1 MQIKSMW
8 IGLTQSYSERSF
20 DKKGSIRE
28 KWMPGGWRGEEQGT
42 ENRDLELEPKN
53 MRQRNSCA
61 EGTLVVTGTFLR
73 FEAI

>member
-1 MQIKSMW
+1 
-8 IGLTQSYSERSF
+8 
-20 DKKGSIRE
+20 
-28 KWMPGGWRGEEQGT
+28 MPGGWRGEEQGT

>member
-1 MQIKSMW
+1 
-8 IGLTQSYSERSF
+8 
-20 DKKGSIRE
+20 
-28 KWMPGGWRGEEQGT
+28 MPGGWRGEEQGT

-53 MRQRNSCA
+53 MHKHNSCA